1 MFAGGSRSFSVFPL
15 RVVYLPV
22 EELEADA
29 SILISVSKRRFKRA
43 VKRNRVKRQIREAYR
58 VNKHEL
64 LNALAEKKCRLAI
77 AFIYLSDQLTESSV
91 IEERVKT
98 ALARIVEKVTVSD
111 ANMAGGVGRGHSPGG
126 HTLRNKCASRS
137 AYEAMKRLLS
147 YLLLLPI
154 YFYRKCISPM
164 TSPSCRFTPTCSQYA
179 VEAIKKHGP
188 FKGLYLAVKR
198 ILRCH
203 PWGGSGYDPV
213 P

>member
-77 AFIYLSDQLTESSV
+77 AFIYL
-91 IEERVKT
+91 IEERVKI

-111 ANMAGGVGRGHSPGG
+111 ANVAAVAP
-126 HTLRNKCASRS
+126 
-137 AYEAMKRLLS
+137 MK
-147 YLLLLPI
+147 P
-154 YFYRKCISPM
+154 
-164 TSPSCRFTPTCSQYA
+164 
-179 VEAIKKHGP
+179 
-188 FKGLYLAVKR
+188 
-198 ILRCH
+198 
-203 PWGGSGYDPV
+203 
-213 P
+213 